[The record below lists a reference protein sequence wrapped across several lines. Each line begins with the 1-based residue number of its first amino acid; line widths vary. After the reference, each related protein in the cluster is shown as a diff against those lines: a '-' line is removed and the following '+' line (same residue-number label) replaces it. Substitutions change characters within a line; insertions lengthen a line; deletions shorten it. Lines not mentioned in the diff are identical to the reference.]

1 MESLLLQFLQV
12 TEKSAIKAYPWIG
25 KGDVYG
31 ADGAATAEMRALFN
45 DIDFSGSVVIG
56 EGEIDDAPMLYIGE
70 QLGKGTGL
78 EVDIAVDPIEGTNP
92 TIKGQDNGM
101 TVLVAAPK
109 GSLLH
114 APDMYMKKIAVG
126 PRAKGKVD
134 LDAPFIDNLKAVAK
148 ANGKP
153 LNHLHVAIQERERHN
168 EYINAVYELGGRV
181 SLFED
186 GDVIYSLAT
195 CLEESDIDMLVGV
208 GGAPEGVI
216 AAAAIKSLGGDFQAK
231 LQPINDEEIS
241 RCQAM
246 GINDLNKALL
256 IDDLITSDDCI
267 FVATALTDNIL
278 MNGISEKNNIMRLQS
293 LVLNGKEGMLRK
305 VESSYYNKS

>member
-12 TEKSAIKAYPWIG
+12 AEKSAIKAYPWIG

-45 DIDFSGSVVIG
+45 DIEFSGSVVIG

-92 TIKGQDNGM
+92 TIKGQNNGM

-148 ANGKP
+148 ANGKS
-153 LNHLHVAIQERERHN
+153 LNQLHVAIQERERHK

-195 CLEESDIDMLVGV
+195 CLDESDIDMLVGI

-231 LQPINDEEIS
+231 LQPINDEETS
-241 RCQAM
+241 RCHEM
-246 GINDLNKALL
+246 GINDLNKPLL
-256 IDDLITSDDCI
+256 IDDLITSNDCI
-267 FVATALTDNIL
+267 FVATVLTDNIL

-305 VESSYYNKS
+305 VESSYYNK